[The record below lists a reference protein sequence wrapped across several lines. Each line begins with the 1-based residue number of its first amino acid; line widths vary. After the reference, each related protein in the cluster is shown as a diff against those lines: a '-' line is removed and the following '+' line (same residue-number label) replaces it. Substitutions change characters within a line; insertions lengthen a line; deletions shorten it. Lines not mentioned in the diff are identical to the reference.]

1 MRTFEE
7 ALAAVC
13 QTVPGDEDAERRVC
27 DLQREFRPDIF
38 GNETLRQLGY
48 SFVKAMDELPDD
60 DVEEGELSTGM
71 LVQFFLNAVC
81 LGVTIG
87 VQMERSELEPTP
99 KVEPK
104 PGLWRRVRAL
114 LAK

>member
-1 MRTFEE
+1 VRTFEE
-7 ALAAVC
+7 ALATVC
-13 QTVPGDEDAERRVC
+13 QTVPGDAEAERRVL

-38 GNETLRQLGY
+38 GNEVLRHLGH
-48 SFVKAMDELPDD
+48 SFVKAMDENPDD
-60 DVEEGELSTGM
+60 DIEEGEISTGM

-87 VQMERSELEPTP
+87 VQMERAELEPSP
-99 KVEPK
+99 QAAPK